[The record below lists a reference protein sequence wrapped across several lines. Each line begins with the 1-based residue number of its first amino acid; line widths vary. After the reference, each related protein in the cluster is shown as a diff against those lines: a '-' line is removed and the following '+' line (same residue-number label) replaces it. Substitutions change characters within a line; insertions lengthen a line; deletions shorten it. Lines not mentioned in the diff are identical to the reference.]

1 MARKGINIFSDLQSL
16 LRLQRQRDR
25 WMWAIVGMLLC
36 SLLSVVWS
44 YPVAGVQ
51 PRAAAVIAQSTG
63 ATAENLLQEGRALF
77 QAGQVKDAISKWQ
90 QAAQLSASQAD
101 RATQAIALSNL
112 ALAYQQLGDWTN
124 AKTAIAASLAIVNQ
138 SQVPAHLR
146 AQVLNAQ
153 GTLQFSAGQFNSA
166 LESWQQAT
174 ADYTTAQDRHGIAL
188 SQLNQAQVLTALGAH
203 RRANELLEALYQNRQ
218 ALPKSLHLTLLL
230 SYGDN
235 LRLLGQF
242 ANPINTPLGIV
253 SKTHSDTKVQLSSDL
268 HSEGILQQGLRLAQA
283 QQSPSDIASALVS
296 LGNTARAQHQLQA
309 TRYADR
315 PDQLNSIYQE
325 ELRYSQQLAS
335 SNAGEM
341 QQILAWLREQ
351 AAIVASPQSTPDQL
365 SQVQALATRIEQKI
379 RMIAVTRP
387 TVFARL
393 QLAENLITATLINS
407 AIIPIETITPIL
419 DAAAQQAES
428 LGDFQIQSYAL
439 WRKFYYQALY
449 YYQTAADVAP
459 PNSLNALHARLNQQS
474 LLLTNNDADQHD
486 SYWRSQFL
494 RLSPTIQAQLEQ
506 LPLSH
511 QGLYDQIRFS
521 QNLIQSGS
529 NQDLEIARKWLRI
542 TVEKATQLGDL
553 QAQSYALGYL
563 GSIYEQQRQ
572 FQSAQRLTQE
582 ALALAQAMKSA
593 NIAYLWQWQ
602 LGRLLKSQ
610 GDIQGAIAAYTESVN
625 NLNSIRRNLATIN
638 TGNADVQ
645 FSFRLNAEPVYMEL
659 VELLLKPGSTTSSEQ
674 ALEKARSVIESLQ
687 VAELE
692 NFFQEAC
699 VPTPSKIEGIDKT
712 AAIIYPI
719 VLPDRLDI
727 ILSSY
732 DEKSPKQVR
741 LSQYSI
747 PIEAENVDQITNQ
760 FRQSLIPS
768 APLSDRLTYGKQ
780 LYQWIIQPLESDLQR
795 SGIKTL
801 VFIMNGNLRN
811 VPMSALY
818 DGDKFLIQKYNV
830 ALTPGLQLIVPEFL
844 EREKLNALIAGLTK
858 ARQGFPALPS
868 VESEVEKIHAMIS
881 SQVILDEQLT
891 NTNLGQSL
899 NQSSFNTIHLATHGQ
914 FSSNADQTF
923 ILTWDQKLNVRQFDA
938 LLRGDRKI
946 QATPIDLLVLSAC
959 QTAAGDKRAALGLAG
974 VAVRSGAR
982 STIASLWPV
991 NDETTAIFMT
1001 TFYENLKR
1009 PGVSKAEALGLAQQY
1024 LLAKYPSPYY
1034 WAPFV
1039 LVGNWL

>member
-1 MARKGINIFSDLQSL
+1 MARKGIDVFSDLQSL
-16 LRLQRQRDR
+16 LRLQWRRGR
-25 WMWAIVGMLLC
+25 LIWAIVGALLC
-36 SLLSVVWS
+36 VGFSFVWG
-44 YPVAGVQ
+44 YPVAGEQ
-51 PRAAAVIAQSTG
+51 PQPTAVVAQSAG
-63 ATAENLLQEGRALF
+63 ATAEGLLQDGRILF
-77 QAGQVKDAISKWQ
+77 QSGQVKEAIAKWQ
-90 QAAQLSASQAD
+90 QAVQLSESQGD
-101 RATQAIALSNL
+101 RATQAISLSNL
-112 ALAYQQLGDWTN
+112 ALAHQRLGDWTN

-138 SQVPAHLR
+138 SPIPAPIR
-146 AQVLNAQ
+146 AQVLNTQ
-153 GTLQFSAGQFNSA
+153 GTLQFAAGQFNAA
-166 LESWQQAT
+166 LASWQQAT
-174 ADYTTAQDRHGIAL
+174 SDYTTAQDRYGMAL

-203 RRANELLEALYQNRQ
+203 RRANELLGSLYQNRSSI
-218 ALPKSLHLTLLL
+218 PESLHLTILLN
-230 SYGDN
+230 YGDN
-235 LRLLGQF
+235 LRLLGQL
-242 ANPINTPLGIV
+242 ANPINTPLGLI
-253 SKTHSDTKVQLSSDL
+253 SNPNSDIKLDLSSDI
-268 HSEGILQQGLRLAQA
+268 HSEGVLQQGLRLAQA
-283 QQSPSDIASALVS
+283 KQSPDEVASALVS

-315 PDQLNSIYQE
+315 PDQLSRIYQQ
-325 ELRYSQQLAS
+325 ELLYSQQLLS
-335 SNAGEM
+335 SNDADV
-341 QQILAWLREQ
+341 QQIAAWLREQ
-351 AAIVASPQSTPDQL
+351 TAIVAKPLLTPDQL
-365 SQVQALATRIEQKI
+365 GQVQALATRIEQKI
-379 RMIAVTRP
+379 RLIAVTRP

-393 QLAENLITATLINS
+393 QLAENLIAATIGTS
-407 AIIPIETITPIL
+407 AMIPMESITPIL
-419 DAAAQQAES
+419 DAAAQNAEI

-449 YYQTAADVAP
+449 YYQKAAEVAP
-459 PNSLNALHARLNQQS
+459 LTSLNSLHALLNQQS
-474 LLLTNNDADQHD
+474 LLLTDIAEQRD
-486 SYWRSQFL
+486 SHSRSQAL
-494 RLSPTIQAQLEQ
+494 RLSPAIRDRLQQ

-511 QGLYDQIRFS
+511 QGLYDQIRFA
-521 QNLIQSGS
+521 QNLMELGS
-529 NQDLEIARKWLRI
+529 NSDFDLAQQWLQK
-542 TVEKATQLGDL
+542 TAEQAAQLSDL

-563 GSIYEQQRQ
+563 GSIYEKQQQ

-582 ALALAQAMKSA
+582 ALALAQALKTA

-602 LGRLLKSQ
+602 LGRLLKAQ
-610 GDIQGAIAAYTESVN
+610 GDIQGAISAYTESVN
-625 NLNSIRRNLATIN
+625 SLNSIRQNLATIN

-659 VELLLKPGSTTSSEQ
+659 VELLLKPNATTSSDQ

-699 VPTPSKIEGIDKT
+699 VPAPTKIEGIDQT

-727 ILSSY
+727 IISLY
-732 DEKSPKQVR
+732 DENVPKRVR
-741 LSQYSI
+741 LKQYSL
-747 PIEAENVDQITNQ
+747 PVKAEDIDQVTNQ
-760 FRQSLIPS
+760 FRQALIPS
-768 APLSDRLTYGKQ
+768 APLSDRLIYGQK
-780 LYQWIIQPLESDLQR
+780 LYQWMIKPLETDLQR

-818 DGDKFLIQKYNV
+818 DGTQFLIQKYQV

-844 EREKLNALIAGLTK
+844 ERQKLNALIAGLTE

-868 VESEVEKIHAMIS
+868 VESEVEKIHAMVS
-881 SQVILDEQLT
+881 SQIILNEQLT
-891 NTNLGQSL
+891 NANLGQSL

-923 ILTWDQKLNVRQFDA
+923 ILTWDQKLNVKQFDA
-938 LLRGDRKI
+938 LLRNSGTT
-946 QATPIDLLVLSAC
+946 QTTPIDLLVLSAC

-974 VAVRSGAR
+974 IAVRSGAR

-1001 TFYENLKR
+1001 TFYENLKQ
-1009 PGVSKAEALGLAQQY
+1009 PGVSKAEALSLAQRD
-1024 LLAKYPSPYY
+1024 LLKKYPSPYY